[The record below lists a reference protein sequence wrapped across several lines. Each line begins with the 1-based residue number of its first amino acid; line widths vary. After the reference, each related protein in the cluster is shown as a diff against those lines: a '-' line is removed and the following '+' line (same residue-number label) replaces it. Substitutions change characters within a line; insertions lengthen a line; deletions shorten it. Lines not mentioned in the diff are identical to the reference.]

1 MDRLLKRLENSKLFI
16 WGLILLITIIWG
28 YAWVVMKEA
37 LVYMGPYTFS
47 FFRFLSG
54 SAALFVVLW
63 LSKQTFPIKP
73 YRKQLMIQ
81 GLLQTTAV
89 FLLVMFALQF
99 VGAGKSS
106 VLLYSMPIWGSL
118 LAAKFLHEKLTA
130 AGIIGLI
137 FGLGG
142 LLFMIGWDVFV
153 ATDKNIIIGQLLIVF
168 AAVVWAASNVY
179 FRLNLQHLPKTATSA
194 WQMAFGT
201 IGLLIAALLF
211 EWGEPVQLNVYS
223 IYLVLFS
230 GVVASA
236 LCFTIWFLLLS
247 LVDMMTATISSMFV
261 PVFGIIFSSL
271 LLKEPLTINL
281 LFGSFAIITGIVIS
295 QMKGKKRS
303 KAR

>member
-1 MDRLLKRLENSKLFI
+1 MDRLLNRLENSKLFI

-37 LVYMGPYTFS
+37 LVYMGPYTFA

-153 ATDKNIIIGQLLIVF
+153 ATDKDIIIGQLLIVF

-179 FRLNLQHLPKTATSA
+179 FRLNLQHLPKTATTA